1 VAGVRED
8 SGLGRFPDL
17 QAGEEL
23 SEEESWFTER
33 GDGDTVSIDTVSID
47 TDSIDITAPAQR
59 KSA

>member
-8 SGLGRFPDL
+8 SGVRRFPDL

-23 SEEESWFTER
+23 SEEESWFSER
-33 GDGDTVSIDTVSID
+33 GDGDPIDT
-47 TDSIDITAPAQR
+47 TAPAQR